1 MPDENLCFRTAG
13 ELARAIAAKEVSSRE
28 LLDVFVSR
36 VERLDA
42 TVHAVITLDLE
53 RAEAAADA
61 ADAATARGEPGGA
74 LHGLPVTIK
83 DAIETAGIRSTG
95 GAVEL
100 LDHVPKQDAP
110 AVARLRAAGA
120 IVFAK
125 TNLPR
130 WSGDIQTFNEMF
142 GTTNNP
148 WDLTRTPGGS
158 SGGAAAAVA
167 CGLTSFELGTDIG
180 GSVRAPSHFTGIF
193 GLKTSY
199 GLVSQRGYL
208 DGVGGGV
215 TDADINVFGPMA
227 RSADD
232 LALLLDILAGP
243 EPERASAW
251 SATPPRSTFRSLD
264 GVRLALW
271 LDDPYCRIDRRYAE
285 VLSAMA
291 ERLAASGA
299 YVVEARPPV
308 TMAEQVGLF
317 NSLIVPAVSPSMPDP
332 IAEVAAGSHREWL
345 RLQSARAR
353 VQRVWAEWFAGG
365 FDALLCPVT
374 PTAAF
379 PHQQD
384 GDFRSRT
391 TLINGESRPYADNI
405 SWAGLIGVIG
415 LPSAVPPL
423 RRTSAGLPVGVQVV
437 APYLRDHDAIRLA
450 GLIAEA
456 AGGGY
461 VPPPLASNET

>member
-1 MPDENLCFRTAG
+1 MPNDELCFRPAV
-13 ELARAIAAKEVSSRE
+13 ELARAIAEKEVSSRE
-28 LLDVFVSR
+28 LLEVFVSR
-36 VERLDA
+36 IERLDA
-42 TVHAVITLDLE
+42 AVHAVITLDVE
-53 RAEAAADA
+53 RAEAAAAA
-61 ADAATARGEPGGA
+61 ADAATARGESSGP
-74 LHGLPVTIK
+74 LHGLPITIK
-83 DAIETAGIRSTG
+83 DAIETEGIRSTG

-100 LDHVPKQDAP
+100 MDHVPKEDAP

-120 IVFAK
+120 FVFAK

-148 WDLTRTPGGS
+148 WDRTRTPGGS

-180 GSVRAPSHFTGIF
+180 GSVRTPSHFTGIF

-208 DGVGGGV
+208 DSVGGGV

-227 RSADD
+227 RSAGD
-232 LALLLDILAGP
+232 LALLLDVLAGP

-251 SATPPRSTFRSLD
+251 SAAPPRSMFRSLE
-264 GVRLALW
+264 GVRLAVW
-271 LDDPYCRIDRRYAE
+271 LDDPYCRIDRTYAE

-291 ERLAASGA
+291 DRLVASGA
-299 YVVEARPPV
+299 IVVEARPPV
-308 TMAEQVGLF
+308 TMAEQVTLF
-317 NSLIVPAVSPSMPDP
+317 NSLILPAVSPSMPDP
-332 IAEVAAGSHREWL
+332 IAEVAGGSHREWL
-345 RLQSARAR
+345 RLHSARAR
-353 VQRVWAEWFAGG
+353 VQRVWAEWFGGG

-379 PHQQD
+379 PHQQA

-391 TLINGESRPYADNI
+391 TMINGERRPYADNI

-423 RRTSAGLPVGVQVV
+423 GRTSDGLPVGVQVV
-437 APYLRDHDAIRLA
+437 APYLRDHDAVRVA

-456 AGGGY
+456 VGGGY
-461 VPPPLASNET
+461 RPPPLASTAT